1 HLPAGVL
8 YYYFQGSVGN
18 IAPDHGIVG
27 ESSQPIGETLR
38 PVWGRMDKCYPVT
51 AQRRRVKRGKK
62 QGFEVSEAV
71 LEGPGRALAG
81 QTQLMAPRVP
91 GRVAGRLPETHSPTA
106 ARAEK
111 GGTSLEKQRPT
122 HSPSVGNR
130 EMTRGSEGL
139 SARILPSRPSQQA
152 TTPAAAGGLNAA
164 APKEETGI
172 LAQAEGEEAT
182 SPIPAGKEVAEEV
195 AVAGTSGWE
204 ENKKVP
210 KETAAYTSEAS
221 EVDVKEE
228 RPGGWVPQ
236 LLRTLWPGWFPAS
249 EIPKTQ
255 NHE

>member
-1 HLPAGVL
+1 
-8 YYYFQGSVGN
+8 
-18 IAPDHGIVG
+18 
-27 ESSQPIGETLR
+27 
-38 PVWGRMDKCYPVT
+38 MDKCYPVT

-62 QGFEVSEAV
+62 QGFE
-71 LEGPGRALAG
+71 
-81 QTQLMAPRVP
+81 
-91 GRVAGRLPETHSPTA
+91 
-106 ARAEK
+106 
-111 GGTSLEKQRPT
+111 
-122 HSPSVGNR
+122 
-130 EMTRGSEGL
+130 
-139 SARILPSRPSQQA
+139 QA
-152 TTPAAAGGLNAA
+152 MTPAAAGGLNDA

-172 LAQAEGEEAT
+172 LAQAEGEEAA

-255 NHE
+255 DHE

>member
-1 HLPAGVL
+1 QPHAQLCFPSRLYQFLCGVQIFILAGVL

-18 IAPDHGIVG
+18 TAPDHGIVG
-27 ESSQPIGETLR
+27 ESSQPIGDTLR

-62 QGFEVSEAV
+62 QGFE
-71 LEGPGRALAG
+71 
-81 QTQLMAPRVP
+81 
-91 GRVAGRLPETHSPTA
+91 
-106 ARAEK
+106 
-111 GGTSLEKQRPT
+111 
-122 HSPSVGNR
+122 
-130 EMTRGSEGL
+130 
-139 SARILPSRPSQQA
+139 A
-152 TTPAAAGGLNAA
+152 TTPAAAGGLNDA

-182 SPIPAGKEVAEEV
+182 SPIPAGKVVAEEV

-255 NHE
+255 DHE